1 MLFFSNNAVEIALQ
15 PWTIVYNR
23 LCSVKRGC
31 MKQTANP
38 YIGCDYGNMMEERM
52 VLMEIYDS
60 LDETDSEDANRQAE
74 LGKRI
79 AMINEAAKLL
89 FA

>member
-1 MLFFSNNAVEIALQ
+1 
-15 PWTIVYNR
+15 
-23 LCSVKRGC
+23 

-38 YIGCDYGNMMEERM
+38 YIGCDYGNMMNMMEERM

>member
-1 MLFFSNNAVEIALQ
+1 
-15 PWTIVYNR
+15 
-23 LCSVKRGC
+23 
-31 MKQTANP
+31 MKQIANP

-52 VLMEIYDS
+52 VLVEIYDS
-60 LDETDSEDANRQAE
+60 LDETDSEDAMRQAE

-79 AMINEAAKLL
+79 VMIDEAAKLL

>member
-1 MLFFSNNAVEIALQ
+1 M
-15 PWTIVYNR
+15 
-23 LCSVKRGC
+23 
-31 MKQTANP
+31 NP
-38 YIGCDYGNMMEERM
+38 YIGADFGNMMEERM

-60 LDETDSEDANRQAE
+60 LDETDSEDAKRQAE